1 MRCEPILA
9 KGLAI
14 LLLVGIST
22 ASIFPMVPGLIPEAQ
37 QSKIKL
43 VLKVK
48 DPDGWVGGARVNV
61 WHNDWSDNLTKLP
74 GRPPNYQDQTNVN
87 GEVEFEVPTSQH
99 IYYEVNK
106 DELNAT
112 GKITTPP
119 TSRKLS
125 AVRYVVVLQKVDQQ
139 LIKVDKKDIVNLKM
153 RVVGELEEDQTVP
166 LSGVRLVFRYT
177 GSLPIQ
183 FESSTDA
190 NGNVLAPAI
199 ATDYSVDISKPGYQ
213 SANTTVRLDVSQRG
227 KTVTIP
233 TVKLKKA
240 KATDRIALG
249 FRVQNEKDNNVVSG
263 ARVMIQSVLNKRV
276 YSGSTNQ
283 NGEIEIPIEETG
295 VYEVEVSQDN
305 FETLSENIDVR
316 PGEKTVKIPA
326 YFLKEKKKAK
336 ETDEV
341 SIKVVAGDKNRAPI
355 RGASVKVGNMSV
367 STDENGVATVSTSFG
382 LETGVSVT
390 AAASGYKS
398 ETRTVP
404 VRRGVN
410 YFNAAANAT
419 FVLQP
424 GEDPASDESPIK
436 ITVEVRDPAGEPVTG
451 ARVEFRSED
460 GEFLYSEATNAAGE
474 RAYSS
479 SDSFTVELAKQRK
492 GIRVNVTK
500 SGFIGV
506 INRNVP
512 SNLIQPSNTP
522 GRYRIDLDRDW
533 TELEKD
539 LQELSS
545 RIMAWNA
552 NQRGD
557 AILSTAD
564 NLFIEMSEFH
574 MNVNKRIGE
583 ILTFPKDSC
592 RNAAALPAKVEG
604 YRASAAAKE
613 NELASLLST
622 AKQKADSCKVA
633 ADAALIKA
641 NYQSAIRLLGEIG
654 AIEKKAVS
662 DVNGIVAEVTTRS
675 EMVAEVKKRLSDVN
689 EQFKKAESRLKLRES
704 EILKNID
711 LARSQTQLRTSL
723 LAELSAIKVKYKTEQ
738 QNIGLSASARK
749 TIDQLQGIL
758 STPVDPA
765 TRPAVNRA
773 QNILNDLNIKLT
785 TLRNL
790 ISLAE
795 KHGNAI
801 EAEKCD
807 VEQVKP
813 KLSQISDIMAS
824 ATMSIGLAADLPRQA
839 DACAAGSACRSKIA
853 ELTAAIDAGNLG
865 QAEALLANMNGLGC
879 DTAPLK
885 RRIDAD
891 IERDAANALTPLI
904 ESCRFE
910 DAVNFSRSFPA
921 SVQSRP
927 TISRLIAKA
936 QSGVQ
941 AERRIIQLIDNA
953 DRSNDLKAAKANIA
967 EARNIAAPYP
977 CLAGSIKDPNL
988 PPVSVEELPED
999 LNPAPKPKNT
1009 PKTTSVE
1016 PPLVEDIPEDLA
1028 PVTPRNTGRNVP
1040 KIPIKTTEDD
1050 EQNTGVKPP
1059 PNPRP
1064 NPPQDNSCTAKDLEV
1079 WQNVVGTWQ
1088 AKYGYVTFSGSCGNV
1103 TGFWMQGTYGH
1114 ALRKDGTD
1122 QRGEI
1127 KEGRVKGGVLVFQ
1140 FFQPWGDQR
1149 KGSDSCYLYLG
1160 EKQLSCSY
1168 LEKLSR

>member
-1 MRCEPILA
+1 MRCEPIFA

-22 ASIFPMVPGLIPEAQ
+22 ASIFPMVPGLVPEAPQ
-37 QSKIKL
+37 AKIKL
-43 VLKVK
+43 VLKVRG
-48 DPDGWVGGARVNV
+48 PDGPTGGARVNV

-74 GRPPNYQDQTNVN
+74 GGPPNYQDQTNVN

-99 IYYEVNK
+99 IYFEVNK

-119 TSRKLS
+119 ASRKLS

-153 RVVGELEEDQTVP
+153 QVVGELEEDQTEP

-199 ATDYSVDISKPGYQ
+199 ATDYSVDISKPGYL
-213 SANTTVRLDVSQRG
+213 SASTTVRLNVSQRG
-227 KTVTIP
+227 KTVTAP
-233 TVKLKKA
+233 TIKLKKA
-240 KATDRIALG
+240 KLSDRIAVG
-249 FRVQNEKDNNVVSG
+249 FRVQNAKDNNLVFG
-263 ARVMIQSVLNKRV
+263 ARVVMQSVLNKRV
-276 YSGSTNQ
+276 YSGSTNE
-283 NGEIEIPIEETG
+283 NGELEIAIEEAG
-295 VYEVEVSQDN
+295 VFEVEVSQDN
-305 FETLSENIDVR
+305 FETLSANIDVR
-316 PGEKTVKIPA
+316 PGEKTVKVPA
-326 YFLKEKKKAK
+326 YFLKEKKKA
-336 ETDEV
+336 EQTDEV
-341 SIKVVAGDKNRAPI
+341 TIKVVAGDKNRAPI
-355 RGASVKVGNMSV
+355 RGAAVKVGGISV
-367 STDENGVATVSTSFG
+367 KTDQNGVATVNSSFG
-382 LETGVSVT
+382 LETGVSVMAS
-390 AAASGYKS
+390 AAGYKS

-424 GEDPASDESPIK
+424 GEDPASDESPIE
-436 ITVEVRDPAGEPVTG
+436 IIVEVRDAAGNPVSG
-451 ARVEFRSED
+451 AGVEFLSAD
-460 GEFLYSEATNAAGE
+460 GEYLYAAATNSAGE
-474 RAYSS
+474 RSYSS
-479 SDSFTVELAKQRK
+479 SDSDTVSLAKQRN
-492 GIRVNVTK
+492 GIRVSVKKN
-500 SGFIGV
+500 GFVGV
-506 INRNVP
+506 INRDVP
-512 SNLIQPSNTP
+512 SNLLQPSNTP

-539 LQELSS
+539 LRELSS
-545 RIMAWNA
+545 RIMRWNA
-552 NQRGD
+552 SQRGD
-557 AILSTAD
+557 AILSAAND
-564 NLFIEMSEFH
+564 LFTEMSEFH

-592 RNAAALPAKVEG
+592 RNAAALPANVEG
-604 YRASAAAKE
+604 YRAAAVAKA

-662 DVNGIVAEVTTRS
+662 DVNGVAAEVSTRS
-675 EMVAEVKKRLSDVN
+675 EMVAEVKKRLSDVS
-689 EQFKKAESRLKLRES
+689 EMFKKAESTLKLREA
-704 EILKNID
+704 EILTGID
-711 LARSQTQLRTSL
+711 HARSQAQLRPSL

-749 TIDQLQGIL
+749 TIDQLNGIL

-773 QNILNDLNIKLT
+773 QNILNDLSIKLT

-790 ISLAE
+790 ISMAE

-807 VEQVKP
+807 IEQVKP
-813 KLSQISDIMAS
+813 KLSLISDIMAS

-839 DACAAGSACRSKIA
+839 DACAAGSACRSRIA
-853 ELTAAIDAGNLG
+853 ELTAAIDAGNMG

-885 RRIDAD
+885 RRIDAE
-891 IERDAANALTPLI
+891 IERDAANALSPLI

-910 DAVNFSRSFPA
+910 DAVNFSRRFPT

-927 TISRLIAKA
+927 TVSRLIAKA

-941 AERRIIQLIDNA
+941 AERRIIQLIENA
-953 DRSNDLKAAKANIA
+953 DKTNDLNIAKSFVA

-977 CLAGSIKDPNL
+977 CLARSIKDPNL
-988 PPVSVEELPED
+988 PTVSLEELPED
-999 LNPAPKPKNT
+999 LDTAPKPQNT
-1009 PKTTSVE
+1009 PKKTGGE
-1016 PPLVEDIPEDLA
+1016 PPVVEDIPEDLA

-1040 KIPIKTTEDD
+1040 KVPIKPTED
-1050 EQNTGVKPP
+1050 ERNTGGNPP
-1059 PNPRP
+1059 PTPRP
-1064 NPPQDNSCTAKDLEV
+1064 NPPQDNSCSPKDLEV

-1127 KEGRVKGGVLVFQ
+1127 KEGKVKGGVLVFQ
-1140 FFQPWGDQR
+1140 YFQPWGDQR

-1160 EKQLSCSY
+1160 DKQLSCSY